1 MAYSGKY
8 NFDERMRERYVYMLA
23 SPPGITYLENDKPVC
38 YIGETFDP
46 FKRYQTH
53 LQPSQAKSSLKA
65 TWINYLKEKKDTRP
79 RLLIL
84 ESTVS
89 TYTHG
94 DSLRAEKAWHWC
106 AWKCGY
112 HLALPGGGRFNK
124 DNFLTVTD
132 EYKQLINERLNLMK
146 EIKNDIYS
154 IQTHESSIDSIQP
167 YYGFSLITND
177 GAFIRCSSR
186 DDRKKQLKK
195 YSYATKDWRVPKNPK
210 QHAAHKEILKKRNK
224 ERSPEKVAKWIAKPI
239 FREASSWDELKRK
252 LWDWRW
258 TIHSNPRGGILFDGE
273 YPVPLKKIG
282 DGFTISNLELRFGEE
297 FIDYDPETL

>member
-1 MAYSGKY
+1 MAYTGKY
-8 NFDERMRERYVYMLA
+8 KFEERMRERYVYMLV
-23 SPPGITYLENDKPVC
+23 SPPRITYLENEKPVC
-38 YIGETFDP
+38 YIGESFDP
-46 FKRYQTH
+46 FERYKTH
-53 LQPSQAKSSLKA
+53 IQPSQARSSLKA
-65 TWINYLKEKKDTRP
+65 KWISYLKEKKDTKP

-89 TYTHG
+89 TFTHG

-106 AWKCGY
+106 AWKFGY
-112 HLALPGGGRFNK
+112 HLALPGGGRFNE

-132 EYKQLINERLNLMK
+132 GYKQLIDERLSSMK
-146 EIKNDIYS
+146 EIKDGINS

-186 DDRKKQLKK
+186 DDRKQQLKK
-195 YSYATKDWRVPKNPK
+195 YSYATKDWRVSKSPE
-210 QHAAHKEILKKRNK
+210 QYEAHREVLKKRARPGN
-224 ERSPEKVAKWIAKPI
+224 PEKIAKWKAKPI

-258 TIHSNPRGGILFDGE
+258 TIHSNPRGGVLFDGK
-273 YPVPLKKIG
+273 YPVSLKKIG
-282 DGFTISNLELRFGEE
+282 DRFTISKLELRFGEE
-297 FIDYDPETL
+297 FTDYDPEDL